1 MNTIRITKATLIEDD
16 RPVYSKEMDVCCDRS
31 QLEEMRSTIKAE
43 LVRELTKEVEVYLQ
57 YKDTGTL

>member
-1 MNTIRITKATLIEDD
+1 MKIKVTKATLIEDD

-31 QLEEMRSTIKAE
+31 QLEEVRSTVKAE

-57 YKDTGTL
+57 YQEVEG